1 MHTLHV
7 KNIVCQRCIRVVR
20 EELTKAD
27 FAFAIGNIELG
38 TVEISREP
46 TNEEHQRLQ
55 KVLLDNGF
63 ELIDDRR
70 SRLIEQIKT
79 LIIDEIHYQKHKK
92 ADNQN
97 FSDFLAAQ
105 TLTDYSTLSS
115 LFSQVEGKTI
125 EKYII
130 AQKTERIKELLAY
143 DELTLTE
150 ITYQLDYS
158 SPQHLSSQFKRETG
172 FTPSQFKALKEK
184 PRRKLEDI

>member
-7 KNIVCQRCIRVVR
+7 KNMVCQRCIRVVR
-20 EELTKAD
+20 EELTKANFTFD
-27 FAFAIGNIELG
+27 IGKIELG

-46 TNEEHQRLQ
+46 TDNERQRLQ
-55 KVLLDNGF
+55 TVLLDNGF

-79 LIIDEIHYQKHKK
+79 LIIDEIHYQKAKK
-92 ADNQN
+92 GENQN

-115 LFSQVEGKTI
+115 LFSHVEGMTI

-143 DELTLTE
+143 DELTFTE
-150 ITYQLDYS
+150 IAYQLDYS
-158 SPQHLSSQFKRETG
+158 SSQHLSNQFKRETG
-172 FTPSQFKALKEK
+172 FTPTQFKALKEK
-184 PRRKLEDI
+184 PRLQLDKV